1 MTGRPATGAEQEQ
14 FPWASPRVRP
24 LFASAPGGEPSVAA
38 MRVAII
44 TESFSPDVNGVANSV
59 ARVADHLVAR
69 GHEPLVIAPKPAP
82 RANRAGTDKPYPVV
96 RLGSLPMPGYGNV
109 RLAWPTRR
117 LREALAGHRA
127 DVVHLASPFVLGAG
141 AKAAAAL
148 GVPVVAIYQ
157 TDVPGYARA
166 YRVATGEALAW
177 HWIRHVHGRA
187 AATLAPSSTTA
198 AELVAHGVP
207 NVGRWGRGVDTD
219 LFHPT
224 RRDEALRAELASGG
238 ELLVGY
244 VGRLAREKRVDL
256 LAQTAALP
264 GVRVVVVGDGP
275 TRDAV
280 RRAVPQANFLGT
292 RRGTDLARLYASL
305 DVFVHTGPHETFC
318 QTVQEAQASGV
329 PVVAP
334 AIGGP
339 LDLVHHGVDGL
350 LVTPDD
356 PGAFA
361 AAIGALADPAVRRAY
376 GQAARAAVATRTW
389 SALGD
394 ELIGHY
400 AAATA
405 AARAP
410 GRVTAPVPVPVPAP

>member
-1 MTGRPATGAEQEQ
+1 
-14 FPWASPRVRP
+14 
-24 LFASAPGGEPSVAA
+24 

-59 ARVADHLVAR
+59 ARVADHLLAR
-69 GHEPLVIAPKPAP
+69 GHQPMVIAPKPAP
-82 RANRAGTDKPYPVV
+82 RASRAVTGKPYPVV
-96 RLGSLPMPGYGNV
+96 RLGSLPLPGYGNV

-117 LREALAGHRA
+117 LREALAGHRP
-127 DVVHLASPFVLGAG
+127 DVVHLASPFVLGAWG
-141 AKAAAAL
+141 AKAAADL

-166 YRVATGEALAW
+166 YGVATGEALAW
-177 HWIRHVHGRA
+177 RWIRHVHGRA
-187 AATLAPSSTTA
+187 ALTLAPSSTTG

-207 NVGRWGRGVDTD
+207 NVGRWGRGVDTG
-219 LFHPT
+219 LFHPS
-224 RRDEALRAELASGG
+224 RRDEALRAELAPGG
-238 ELLVGY
+238 ELIVGY

-280 RRAVPQANFLGT
+280 RRAVPQAAFLGT

-339 LDLVHHGVDGL
+339 LDLVRHGVDGL

-356 PGAFA
+356 PAAFA
-361 AAIGALADPAVRRAY
+361 SAVGTLADPTVRRAY
-376 GQAARAAVATRTW
+376 GQAGRAAVGTRTW

-400 AAATA
+400 AAAA
-405 AARAP
+405 DAVRAP
-410 GRVTAPVPVPVPAP
+410 GRLAAPVAVPVPAP

>member
-1 MTGRPATGAEQEQ
+1 
-14 FPWASPRVRP
+14 
-24 LFASAPGGEPSVAA
+24 

-59 ARVADHLVAR
+59 ARVAEHLLAR
-69 GHEPLVIAPKPAP
+69 GHEPLVVAPKPAP
-82 RANRAGTDKPYPVV
+82 RPSRTSTAKPYPVV

-117 LREALAGHRA
+117 IREALAEHQA
-127 DVVHLASPFVLGAG
+127 DVVHLASPFVLGAWG
-141 AKAAAAL
+141 AKAAADL
-148 GVPVVAIYQ
+148 GIPVVAIYQ

-166 YRVATGEALAW
+166 YRVTTGEALAW
-177 HWIRHVHGRA
+177 RWIRHVHGRA
-187 AATLAPSSTTA
+187 ALTLAPSSTTA

-207 NVGRWGRGVDTD
+207 NVGRWGRGVDAE
-219 LFHPT
+219 LFHPS
-224 RRDEALRAELASGG
+224 RRDDALRAELAPGG
-238 ELLVGY
+238 ELIVGY

-275 TRDAV
+275 TRGAV
-280 RRAVPQANFLGT
+280 RRAVPQAAFLGT

-339 LDLVHHGVDGL
+339 LDLVRHGVDGL
-350 LVTPDD
+350 LVTPNDAD
-356 PGAFA
+356 GFA
-361 AAIGALADPAVRRAY
+361 AAVGALADPAVRRAY
-376 GQAARAAVATRTW
+376 GQAARAAVSSRTW

-400 AAATA
+400 ATA
-405 AARAP
+405 AAAVRSP
-410 GRVTAPVPVPVPAP
+410 GRLAAPVAVPVHAP